1 MKRSNELLVGLSV
14 LAAAGLVVIAALWLS
29 EANLG
34 QEDTIHTARFR
45 TVGGLGAGNPVTLR
59 GVRVGRVEAIRLTGT
74 GWVEADLRINADV
87 ELPPEPAVIAAS
99 SSLFGEWAA
108 TIVSMDQTQG
118 DPVVEAMLQ
127 SAAAPG
133 GEQWPGATLPDVGQL
148 TAQAGRIAGDIAQ
161 LADRVENAFDTSA
174 VEDLR
179 GAMSDFASV
188 ASQLENFTESQ
199 TARLERI
206 TGNLATTTDA
216 FTGASVSLRNTLAR
230 VDTATGEGQLADIL
244 NSGRDA
250 AADLRVAS
258 QDVREMVA
266 SMRSH
271 EANFISLLISADSLI
286 SSIESGQGTLGQL
299 ATDSALYHETTAAV
313 IQLRLLLQDIK
324 ANPRRYF
331 TFSVF

>member
-1 MKRSNELLVGLSV
+1 MKRSNEFLVGLSV
-14 LAAAGLVVIAALWLS
+14 VAAAVLVVAAALWLS
-29 EANLG
+29 ETNLG
-34 QEDTIHTARFR
+34 QVDTVHTARFQ

-74 GWVEADLRINADV
+74 GWVETDLKIDANV
-87 ELPPEPAVIAAS
+87 ELPPSPAVIAAS

-108 TIVSMDQTQG
+108 TIVSREQTQD
-118 DPVVEAMLQ
+118 DPVVEALLV
-127 SAAAPG
+127 AAARPG

-161 LADRVENAFDTSA
+161 LADRVENAFDTAA

-179 GAMSDFASV
+179 GAMSDFASI

-199 TARLERI
+199 SARLERI
-206 TGNLATTTDA
+206 TGNLATSSEA
-216 FTGASVSLRNTLAR
+216 FSGASVSLRNTLAR
-230 VDTATGEGQLADIL
+230 VDTATGEGQLTEIL

-250 AADLRVAS
+250 TADLRLAS
-258 QDVREMVA
+258 ADIREMVA

-271 EANFISLLISADSLI
+271 EASLISVLTAADSLI
-286 SSIESGQGTLGQL
+286 TRIQSGEGTLGQL
-299 ATDSALYHETTAAV
+299 TTDSLLYHETTAAV